1 MKISKKSIPNV
12 LFFELPMFML
22 GLNYILYNALG
33 VDSLKT
39 IIRVVSIIL
48 IVIGYLLSNDYILT
62 KKEFFAVGLAFIMV
76 LINGTTSLNLLVA
89 IVFAICVCQP
99 VNEVLNSAKRIN
111 IALTVLMGVLLVFHV
126 VSNTGY
132 VSTMGRLRFTLGFE
146 NPNVASLFYSSAI
159 ILFIVAQKK
168 RKIIKIF
175 LGLILS
181 IILYVYTDS
190 RTSFL
195 AIVLL
200 CVLEVVF
207 YVCDKRNNINGRRV
221 FGKIAL
227 IVVDSLFTINL
238 LSVFFIERFMVL
250 DELLSFRIS
259 TFSKMIVNSGLRCFL
274 FGGTTNT
281 VDNFYYM
288 LLFQYG
294 IFVYL
299 FVAIMTHVA
308 LNKCIKSE
316 QDSLVSLLFTMFLVG
331 VMESSIIRPEILVS
345 LMVWKIVISNKN
357 MELKSPYRCEE
368 KINVKE

>member
-1 MKISKKSIPNV
+1 MKISKNGISKV

-39 IIRVVSIIL
+39 VIRVVSIIL
-48 IVIGYLLSNDYILT
+48 IVMGYLLSNNYKLT
-62 KKEFFAVGLAFIMV
+62 KKGFFAVGLAFMMV

-89 IVFAICVCQP
+89 IVFAICVSEP
-99 VNEVLNSAKRIN
+99 INEVLHSAKRIN
-111 IALTVLMGVLLVFHV
+111 IALSLLMGVLLALHL

-159 ILFIVAQKK
+159 ILFLVAQKE
-168 RKIIKIF
+168 RKITKIF
-175 LGLILS
+175 IGLILS
-181 IILYVYTDS
+181 IVLYVYTDS
-190 RTSFL
+190 RTSFFAL
-195 AIVLL
+195 LLL
-200 CVLEVVF
+200 CILELVF
-207 YVCDKRNNINGRRV
+207 YVCDQRQYTNGRRV

-238 LSVFFIERFMVL
+238 LSVFFIDKFMGL

-259 TFSKMIVNSGLRCFL
+259 TFSKMIASSGLKCFII
-274 FGGTTNT
+274 GGTTNT
-281 VDNFYYM
+281 VDNFYYI

-294 IFVYL
+294 VFVYL
-299 FVAIMTHVA
+299 FVAIMTHIA
-308 LNKCIKSE
+308 LKKCIKAE

-331 VMESSIIRPEILVS
+331 MMESSIIRPEILVS
-345 LMVWKIVISNKN
+345 LMVWKIIISK
-357 MELKSPYRCEE
+357 E
-368 KINVKE
+368 KHGV